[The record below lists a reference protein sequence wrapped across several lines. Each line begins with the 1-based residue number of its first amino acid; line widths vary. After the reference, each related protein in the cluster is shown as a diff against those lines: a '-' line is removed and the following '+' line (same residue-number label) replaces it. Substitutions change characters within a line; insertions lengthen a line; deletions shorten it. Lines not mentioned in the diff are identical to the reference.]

1 MSAGRF
7 PARPLSAAALTG
19 AALCLVTACGGT
31 AESVRSHAAGGPRHT
46 AAGGTTA
53 WREPAA
59 YGYTL
64 TSTTE
69 ALAGRFRVQ
78 VHDGKV
84 TEVAGLDEDS
94 RRQVRE
100 HAEAPTLGGL
110 LRRLEQARKEH
121 AETAQ
126 ARYAADGHPVRI
138 ALDWSRNA
146 VDDEALYLVSAYTP
160 APTG

>member
-1 MSAGRF
+1 MSAARH

-31 AESVRSHAAGGPRHT
+31 AQSVGSHVAGGPRHT

-69 ALAGRFRVQ
+69 VLAGRFRVQ
-78 VHDGKV
+78 VRDGKV
-84 TEVAGLDEDS
+84 TGVAGLDEDS

-100 HAEAPTLGGL
+100 RAEVPTIGGL
-110 LRRLEQARKEH
+110 LRQLDQARKDH

-126 ARYAADGHPVRI
+126 AWYATDGHPVRI
-138 ALDWSRNA
+138 SLDWSRNA